1 MAIQTVQKRIMKCQ
15 NVQGAEKLWNGTVV
29 GIEAITIN
37 AASVENGM
45 DLPVNEIEFSSD
57 TAHRKQWFRGLSFSH
72 PAKMHLSL
80 QMYLIEHYT
89 KPGDTILDPMTGSGT
104 ILVACAIG
112 RNVICVELEQK
123 FVDMQQANWQ
133 KIKALGPILG
143 YKMGEAVILQGDAR
157 NLEGLLAD
165 KVVFSPPFSKQMQD
179 VKWMQKNQPGKYRG
193 THDEKSQSPNNISN
207 LPYGEVS
214 AVISSPPYEASIT
227 GKELPE
233 SEKLIE
239 RKSGKEK
246 WGKHLRLGRSQL
258 TKYADVI
265 CTSPPYEEGLGHKD
279 TRPTS
284 QGMPRPHYTENP
296 QAENIGNLKSENY
309 LQAMLQV
316 YQQCHRVLREGGLMI
331 LVTKNFIR
339 NKQVI
344 RLDTDTIKLCE
355 TAGFTLKERL
365 KRKLTQQSF
374 WRIIYQRK
382 YPDAPKI
389 EFEDILVF
397 EKADQPTES

>member
-1 MAIQTVQKRIMKCQ
+1 
-15 NVQGAEKLWNGTVV
+15 
-29 GIEAITIN
+29 
-37 AASVENGM
+37 M
-45 DLPVNEIEFSSD
+45 DLPVKEIEFSSD

-112 RNVICVELEQK
+112 RNIICVELEQK

-165 KVVFSPPFSKQMQD
+165 SCIFSPPFAGSKVERD
-179 VKWMQKNQPGKYRG
+179 PDNKSDKYG
-193 THDEKSQSPNNISN
+193 HYEHGGLKCDIPTSEGQISN
-207 LPYGEVS
+207 LPYGEIS
-214 AVISSPPYEASIT
+214 AVISSPPYEGSLET
-227 GKELPE
+227 GSRHTKGGIPE
-233 SEKLIE
+233 RDKKL
-239 RKSGKEK
+239 GQT
-246 WGKHLRLGRSQL
+246 G
-258 TKYADVI
+258 TYADVI
-265 CTSPPYEEGLGHKD
+265 CTSPPYEGSISGKSEADREREKEWCRRQGVNPD
-279 TRPTS
+279 TASCITIPS
-284 QGMPRPHYTENP
+284 EYSGKQD
-296 QAENIGNLKSENY
+296 NIGNLKSENY
-309 LQAMLQV
+309 LSAMLLV

-339 NKQVI
+339 NKQIVC
-344 RLDTDTIKLCE
+344 LDTDTIQLCE

-397 EKADQPTES
+397 EKVDQPTES